1 VAINSN
7 SSVPSSSTEV
17 TPISPISLTLPLRRV
32 SKLHLAIDET
42 RWL

>member
-7 SSVPSSSTEV
+7 SSVPSTEV
-17 TPISPISLTLPLRRV
+17 TSISPFLLHFLFDESPE
-32 SKLHLAIDET
+32 LHLTIDET